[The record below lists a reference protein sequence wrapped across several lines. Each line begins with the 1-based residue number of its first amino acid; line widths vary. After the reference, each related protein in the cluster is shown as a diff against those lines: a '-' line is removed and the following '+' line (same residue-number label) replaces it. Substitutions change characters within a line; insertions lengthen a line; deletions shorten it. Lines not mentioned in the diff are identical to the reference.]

1 MEKFTFLGKK
11 VAMSAF
17 LCCFSLVGFAQEDT
31 QTFNFDATETQE
43 YAAFFKQPSA
53 IEGKCNA
60 EVMGIDINRE
70 AILRSMEAPVD
81 TALLAHKNDSLQQQ
95 ATMEVPKK
103 RWIPNSNKS
112 VWLAMVLPGAGQIYN
127 RKYWKLPIIYG
138 GFVGCAYA
146 LTWNSQMYKDYSQA
160 YQDIMSNNPSQDS
173 YLDFL
178 PPGYTVEDV
187 NRQLEY
193 FQSTFKR
200 KKDAY
205 RRQRDL
211 SVFVFIGVYLLSVI
225 DAYVDAELS
234 DFDISKD
241 LSMTFEPAVFNDVHR
256 GYPEAIGIR
265 CSIKF

>member
-1 MEKFTFLGKK
+1 MKQHKYTYILYLFLAFS
-11 VAMSAF
+11 VILCSHTEVSAQRARKHRAG
-17 LCCFSLVGFAQEDT
+17 LLDADSIRQQHIADSLALMD
-31 QTFNFDATETQE
+31 
-43 YAAFFKQPSA
+43 S
-53 IEGKCNA
+53 
-60 EVMGIDINRE
+60 IDINRE

-95 ATMEVPKK
+95 AAMEVPKK

-211 SVFVFIGVYLLSVI
+211 SVFIFIGVYLLSVI

-241 LSMTFEPAVFNDVHR
+241 LSMTFEPAVFNDIHR

>member
-1 MEKFTFLGKK
+1 MKQHKYTYILYLFLAFS
-11 VAMSAF
+11 VILCSHTEVSAQRARKHRAG
-17 LCCFSLVGFAQEDT
+17 LLDADSIRQQHIADSLALMD
-31 QTFNFDATETQE
+31 
-43 YAAFFKQPSA
+43 S
-53 IEGKCNA
+53 
-60 EVMGIDINRE
+60 IDINRE
-70 AILRSMEAPVD
+70 AIL
-81 TALLAHKNDSLQQQ
+81 
-95 ATMEVPKK
+95 TMEVPKK

>member
-1 MEKFTFLGKK
+1 MKQHKYTYILYLFLALSVILCGHTD
-11 VAMSAF
+11 VSAQRARKHRAG
-17 LCCFSLVGFAQEDT
+17 LLDADSIRQQHIADSLALMD
-31 QTFNFDATETQE
+31 
-43 YAAFFKQPSA
+43 S
-53 IEGKCNA
+53 
-60 EVMGIDINRE
+60 IDINRN
-70 AILRSMEAPVD
+70 AIIRSMEAPVD
-81 TALLAHKNDSLQQQ
+81 TALLAHKNDSIQQK
-95 ATMEVPKK
+95 AAMEVSRK

-146 LTWNSQMYKDYSQA
+146 LTWNTQMYKDYSQA
-160 YQDIMSNNPSQDS
+160 YQDIMSDNPNQNS

-178 PPGYTVEDV
+178 SPGLTVEDV
-187 NRQLEY
+187 QKNLEWY
-193 FQSTFKR
+193 QQTFKN
-200 KKDAY
+200 KKDFY

-241 LSMTFEPAVFNDVHR
+241 LSMSFEPAVFNGVHR

>member
-1 MEKFTFLGKK
+1 MKQHKYTYILYLFLAFS
-11 VAMSAF
+11 VILCSHTEVSAQRARKHRAG
-17 LCCFSLVGFAQEDT
+17 LLDADSIRQQHIADSLALMD
-31 QTFNFDATETQE
+31 
-43 YAAFFKQPSA
+43 S
-53 IEGKCNA
+53 
-60 EVMGIDINRE
+60 IDINRE

-95 ATMEVPKK
+95 AAMEVPKK

-193 FQSTFKR
+193 FQKEKR
-200 KKDAY
+200 RLPATARLKCLRIHRCLSAFSHRCLCRCRVVRLRY
-205 RRQRDL
+205 LQRFEYDIRTC
-211 SVFVFIGVYLLSVI
+211 SV
-225 DAYVDAELS
+225 
-234 DFDISKD
+234 
-241 LSMTFEPAVFNDVHR
+241 
-256 GYPEAIGIR
+256 
-265 CSIKF
+265 